1 MQISLSEQI
10 RCVERE
16 ISMRKRV
23 YPGLVIRGKMTEGQ
37 KDREI
42 AAMQAVY
49 QTLILA
55 ERTHIH
61 RACNQPS
68 ENKGA

>member
-23 YPGLVIRGKMTEGQ
+23 YLGLVIRGKMTEGQ

-55 ERTHIH
+55 ERAHIH
-61 RACNQPS
+61 RACNQLP

>member
-42 AAMQAVY
+42 ATMQAVY

-61 RACNQPS
+61 CACNQLP